1 MGWQGKQVLGA
12 GELTVALRI
21 SPSLVDNYRYWRDTD
36 FPDPAKAAEK
46 LEEVLAGI
54 RGEKG
59 EPTEAMVRGTA
70 WHRALE
76 MVNGSEGAMEI
87 SESGHLFRF
96 DAQEVAQVRQQL
108 PAMTNQELRGRLDL
122 PEIGAVMHL
131 RTDGVTGNTIH
142 EHKTTGRVDVDRY
155 IRTSQWRAY
164 LLAFECRV
172 VVYHI
177 VQLTKD
183 RRANVWRVKDYLPFR
198 QFAYPNMR
206 RDLVADVAEVAAFIR
221 SQGLTHYREE
231 TERANDF

>member
-1 MGWQGKQVLGA
+1 M
-12 GELTVALRI
+12 ALSI
-21 SPSLVDNYRYWRDTD
+21 SPSLADSYRYWRDND

-46 LEEVLAGI
+46 LGEVLAAI
-54 RGEKG
+54 RGEHR

-76 MVNGSEGAMEI
+76 TVNGSGGVVEI
-87 SESGHLFRF
+87 SESGHVFRF
-96 DAQEVAQVRQQL
+96 DAEEVAWVRQQL
-108 PAMTNQELRGRLDL
+108 PAMTNQELRARLDL
-122 PEIGAVMHL
+122 PEIGVVMNL

-142 EHKTTGRVDVDRY
+142 EHKTTERVDVDRY

-164 LLAFECRV
+164 LLAFDCQV

-177 VQLTKD
+177 VQLTKN
-183 RRANVWRVKDYLPFR
+183 RRENLWRVKDYLPFR